1 MNEHREIGFENFD
14 QWVNSR
20 KWVSWWIGLNDPT
33 PTSAP
38 SKKSCYGISWMGWKC
53 PLQVSLL
60 NQFIF
65 SFFFFLWLYFFFP
78 ILVFSY
84 LFIYYYYYYLGSMF
98 FGPPLTPIFFW
109 EVPTYCNPP
118 TAFLPPFF
126 LLTTYLRH
134 LANPLPTHLL
144 LRSLCTSLRR
154 WRSWRMIMNI

>member
-53 PLQVSLL
+53 PLRVSLL

-65 SFFFFLWLYFFFP
+65 SFYFFLWLYFFFP
-78 ILVFSY
+78 ILVFSFY
-84 LFIYYYYYYLGSMF
+84 LFIYLLLLLLL
-98 FGPPLTPIFFW
+98 FGINVFW
-109 EVPTYCNPP
+109 PTLDPN
-118 TAFLPPFF
+118 F
-126 LLTTYLRH
+126 
-134 LANPLPTHLL
+134 L
-144 LRSLCTSLRR
+144 LRSSYLLQPTYRLSTTLLPINHLPSSSC
-154 WRSWRMIMNI
+154 